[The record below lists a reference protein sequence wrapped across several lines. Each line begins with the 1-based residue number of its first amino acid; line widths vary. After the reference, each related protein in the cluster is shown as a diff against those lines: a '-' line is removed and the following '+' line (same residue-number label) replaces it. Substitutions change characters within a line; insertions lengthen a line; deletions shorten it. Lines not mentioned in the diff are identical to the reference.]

1 MMSTAHAD
9 EQFAEDVLAEV
20 YRARQKYPPINSP
33 HEGYA
38 VILEEVE
45 EFWDEVKRR
54 DRLPDN
60 FAAMGVELRQIA
72 AMALR
77 TYVDTVDGR
86 YP

>member
-1 MMSTAHAD
+1 MSADHA
-9 EQFAEDVLAEV
+9 EERFTNDVLREV
-20 YRARQKYPPINSP
+20 YLARQKHPPINSP

-38 VILEEVE
+38 VILEELE